1 MNRILRQRAPIAR
14 MATIALVA
22 CGLVTGYLLGRALV
36 LQQATNWLNQYLDL
50 TAAQDDASFT
60 EASSVLDVLKV
71 SPYSFCSDAEIAYLR
86 GLVFR
91 SEYLKDA
98 GRIRG
103 KKIDCSA
110 TAGHLKQSTWP
121 FKLESRRGDGLIA
134 YSNLVPI
141 RDPSLSRAALQ
152 LGSAYVVLGS
162 NQPPVRGPISLH
174 ISVATQD
181 VAHKQS
187 SLAASGVPDG
197 NELNL
202 TADGSGRLGNTVYAT
217 RCSTLH
223 FNCVT
228 ASTTVSEALYRGIVT
243 LSASTAA
250 GGTLGILLGMV
261 FSLVYSRNRD
271 LRRQLRRAVDRG
283 ELQVVYQ
290 PIVDLS
296 THRVVGAEALARWS
310 DEEGNAVEP
319 DVFVSIAED
328 LGFVGGITKLVLQ
341 GALHDFAKTIH
352 NHPEFRVSVN
362 VAATDLVDPMFLPML
377 DASLKQAKVRPQNLV
392 IEITERSAANG
403 EVAMETIRNL
413 RRMGHSIHIDDFG
426 TGHSNLDKLLYL
438 FADTIKIDKSFTK
451 VIGTESIAVGI
462 LPQILAMAKSLNL
475 EVVVEGVETD
485 YQADYF
491 SPATQK
497 MYGQGWLYGRP
508 VTADRF
514 HILLG
519 DALSPVIATPDSVAA
534 FDAKPGAIFLVGSRV
549 A

>member
-1 MNRILRQRAPIAR
+1 MDHILRQRVPTAR

-22 CGLVTGYLLGRALV
+22 CGLFAGYLLGRALI
-36 LQQATNWLNQYLDL
+36 LQQAANRLNQYLKL

-60 EASSVLDVLKV
+60 EARSVLNVLKA
-71 SPYSFCSDAEIAYLR
+71 SPYSFCSDSEIAYLR

-98 GRIRG
+98 GRIHGR
-103 KKIDCSA
+103 KIDCSA
-110 TAGHLKQSTWP
+110 TAGRLTQSIWP
-121 FKLESRRGDGLIA
+121 FKPESRREDGLIA
-134 YSNLVPI
+134 HSNLALL
-141 RDPSLSRAALQ
+141 RDPSLSRVALQ

-162 NQPPVRGPISLH
+162 NPPPVPGSVSLH
-174 ISVATQD
+174 LSVATQD
-181 VAHKQS
+181 AAHKQS
-187 SLAASGVPDG
+187 SLAAGGVPDG

-228 ASTTVSEALYRGIVT
+228 ASTTVSEVLYGGIVT

-250 GGTLGILLGMV
+250 GGMLGILLGMV

-271 LRRQLRRAVDRG
+271 LRQQLRRAVERDR
-283 ELQVVYQ
+283 LQVVYQ

-296 THRVVGAEALARWS
+296 TRRVVGAEALARWS
-310 DEEGNAVEP
+310 DEEGNVVEP
-319 DVFVSIAED
+319 DVFVSIAEE
-328 LGFVGGITKLVLQ
+328 LGFVGGITKTVLHC
-341 GALHDFAKTIH
+341 ALRDFAKTFRS
-352 NHPEFRVSVN
+352 HPEFRLSIN
-362 VAATDLVDPMFLPML
+362 VAAADLVDPMFLPML
-377 DASLKQAKVRPQNLV
+377 YDSLGRVKVKPQNLV

-438 FADTIKIDKSFTK
+438 YADTIKIDKAFTK
-451 VIGTESIAVGI
+451 VIGTESVAVAI
-462 LPQILAMAKSLNL
+462 LPQILTMAKSLNL
-475 EVVVEGVETD
+475 EVIVEGIETD
-485 YQADYF
+485 NQANYF
-491 SPATQK
+491 SPAAQK
-497 MYGQGWLYGRP
+497 IYGQGWLYGRP
-508 VTADRF
+508 VKAQEF
-514 HILLG
+514 HALLG
-519 DALSPVIATPDSVAA
+519 DDLPAIPESIAA
-534 FDAKPGAIFLVGSRV
+534 FDAKPGEIFLVGSRV